1 MSNSYL
7 ESAIKQFMYYKSLG
21 DKTFDQFSFEELQKE
36 VVHDANSIAIIVK
49 HLVGNML
56 SRWTNF
62 LTEDGEKPWR
72 QRDSEFIGSYKNK
85 EELISNWNVGWT
97 CLMDALNSL
106 TEVDLNT
113 IIYIR
118 NEGHTITEAIN
129 RQLCHYSYHIGQI
142 VFIGKLNKGKN
153 WHSLSIPKGNSTKF
167 NAEKFSKEKS
177 KRHFSDDL

>member
-1 MSNSYL
+1 MTLLKN
-7 ESAIKQFMYYKSLG
+7 
-21 DKTFDQFSFEELQKE
+21 
-36 VVHDANSIAIIVK
+36 
-49 HLVGNML
+49 
-56 SRWTNF
+56 
-62 LTEDGEKPWR
+62 
-72 QRDSEFIGSYKNK
+72 NK

-142 VFIGKLNKGKN
+142 VFIGKLNK
-153 WHSLSIPKGNSTKF
+153 STTC
-167 NAEKFSKEKS
+167 NLQIASPDS
-177 KRHFSDDL
+177 YRDSP